1 MQGPRGI
8 IRDSLGQLVPVR
20 ERLTCWLT
28 HLTHVAA
35 VCPKG
40 LTLTNDTS
48 TCIDMGIVD
57 IGKKAYSDPNLNAA
71 LNLTRVRHDTF
82 VNRLLEVISRL
93 RSNES
98 FCVQSQMPRPLA
110 SMLIA
115 PTLALALNG
124 IYD

>member
-1 MQGPRGI
+1 MSRASCLSFASLSDDLVQIDLRLIWMQGPRGI
-8 IRDSLGQLVPVR
+8 TRNSLGQLVSVR
-20 ERLTCWLT
+20 ERLTCSLT

-93 RSNES
+93 RSN
-98 FCVQSQMPRPLA
+98 
-110 SMLIA
+110 
-115 PTLALALNG
+115 
-124 IYD
+124 